1 MYIVYILF
9 SVLFVLVLGCWLG
22 WWEPKNKHFEID
34 EVELTRRLAKN
45 KGYVLHP
52 DAYNNGVE
60 LYVQPQDVGLS
71 YEFLKS
77 IGLKRKIY
85 NL

>member
-34 EVELTRRLAKN
+34 E
-45 KGYVLHP
+45 GYVLHP